1 MAKTELEKAIERVNS
16 TPGLTAGEKQRI
28 KRDLRSNATARGGL
42 GANDRRLLNRAIAAA
57 TSKTNDGGSGF
68 GQEGGGGNSSAPGGP
83 TGQPPG
89 EAPLGQIWEWDANGQ
104 AWKLVPDPDYVAP
117 TDPADPVNPVT
128 PVAPVNPGA
137 PPDDKTQEKLG
148 AKQRL
153 KQLLES
159 YGLAELVDVVNR
171 LVETWGGNNDSVVL
185 SYLREDDR
193 YKKRFEGNQF
203 RIANKYGALSEAEY
217 IAVESQIRAKMRDF
231 GLSDAFYSNEKIAT
245 LIGGDV
251 SSDEVTDRL
260 TKAKRIVDS
269 ADANIKNSLVN
280 LYGAGMGDLI
290 GYVLD
295 PKLAAESLQ
304 RKINAGVVYGVAK
317 GQGLDLDRNLSE
329 QIGEL
334 TYGDERTARQSLGQA
349 GELARSVRRLGQIE
363 PDITVTDTDVVEQ
376 QFGLDAEASR
386 NVKKLQSRER
396 SRFSGSSGA
405 FSGTLNGGNY

>member
-1 MAKTELEKAIERVNS
+1 MAKT
-16 TPGLTAGEKQRI
+16 
-28 KRDLRSNATARGGL
+28 DLRRALDRINRAQGLSPQEKRSIREDLRRWANRDGELGRQDRQRLNAAIVAARGAGPL
-42 GANDRRLLNRAIAAA
+42 
-57 TSKTNDGGSGF
+57 
-68 GQEGGGGNSSAPGGP
+68 GGGGNSTTGTGPVGSPPYDAPE
-83 TGQPPG
+83 GQEWVWNG
-89 EAPLGQIWEWDANGQ
+89 EWILQPLGGSDPLDGDPIGPEEPLLPEEKAGFDAQ
-104 AWKLVPDPDYVAP
+104 SKA
-117 TDPADPVNPVT
+117 
-128 PVAPVNPGA
+128 
-137 PPDDKTQEKLG
+137 G

-153 KQLLES
+153 KQLLET
-159 YGLAELVDVVNR
+159 YGLGELVDVVNG
-171 LVETWGGNNDSVVL
+171 LVEEWGGNNDSVVL
-185 SYLREDDR
+185 SYLRENEK
-193 YKKRFEGNQF
+193 YKKRFAGNQE
-203 RIANKYGALSEAEY
+203 RIKNNYGVLSEAEY

-231 GLSDAFYSNEKIAT
+231 GLDQAFYSNEKIAA

-260 TKAKRIVDS
+260 TRAKRIVDN

-295 PKLAAESLQ
+295 PKLAAEGLQ

-317 GQGLDLDRNLSE
+317 GQGLDLDRGLSE

-349 GELARSVRRLGQIE
+349 GDLARSVRRLGQMDS
-363 PDITVTDTDVVEQ
+363 DISVTDTDVVEQ

-405 FSGTLNGGNY
+405 FTGTLSSGNY